1 VIVLLGLGAAFC
13 LLAAHPFVTYPLS
26 LLMLRRA
33 ERPAAQLTPDG
44 EWRPSIAICMS
55 AFNEEGV
62 IVAKMQSL
70 LEIAR
75 RYGNVTIHVYAD
87 APSDGTVELLRPFAD
102 RVDLV
107 ISEVRTGKTFGMNQ
121 LVARSDSEILLF
133 TDANV
138 THDPDILDKIVAP
151 LIDPSIGCASAHLIY
166 SNSKESATAAT
177 GAVYWAIEER
187 IKRIESDSFGLVG
200 VDGAMFAMRRSLHRP
215 PPPRLIDDLYLSLL
229 VLIRGA
235 RVVSQP
241 EATVYE
247 RSAVLSVEESARKR
261 RIACQAM
268 NVHRELWPELRRMPA
283 LRLYGYVSHRLIKW
297 MTPFLILCAG
307 LCFLAAAVVG
317 FGAGLTLAA
326 VAAGAIA
333 LWLGARLRF
342 RPALI
347 VTTAL
352 ASLYGVA
359 AGVFDSIFLGKTY
372 TVWDPALSVRAED
385 DRGAGADPP
394 RDVR

>member
-1 VIVLLGLGAAFC
+1 MIVLLGLGVLFC

-26 LLMLRRA
+26 LLILKRWGKSGGQ
-33 ERPAAQLTPDG
+33 PAPGG
-44 EWRPSIAICMS
+44 EWRPRVAICMS

-62 IVAKMQSL
+62 IVAKMHSL
-70 LEIAR
+70 LEIAQ

-87 APSDGTVELLRPFAD
+87 APSDRTVDLLRPFAD

-107 ISEVRTGKTFGMNQ
+107 ISEVRTGKTFGMNT

-138 THDPDILDKIVAP
+138 THDPDILAKIVAP
-151 LIDPSIGCASAHLIY
+151 LVDPTIGCTSAHLIY
-166 SNSKESATAAT
+166 SNRQESPTATT

-241 EATVYE
+241 DAMVYE

-297 MTPFLILCAG
+297 MTPFLVLCAG
-307 LCFLAAAVVG
+307 LCFLAAAAVR

-326 VAAGAIA
+326 TAAAA
-333 LWLGARLRF
+333 LVLWLGELAKF
-342 RPALI
+342 RPVLI
-347 VTTAL
+347 VTTAI

-359 AGVFDSIFLGKTY
+359 AGVFDSIFMGKTY
-372 TVWDPALSVRAED
+372 TVWDPAHSVRAED
-385 DRGAGADPP
+385 DRGTGANF
-394 RDVR
+394 